1 MEAVSCCSGGVMFVD
16 EKIERT
22 AKAVSYKDFV
32 KQEETTQKRQKILG
46 KRKSNNGA
54 QYKAA

>member
-16 EKIERT
+16 EKIGRT
-22 AKAVSYKDFV
+22 TKAVSYREFV
-32 KQEETTQKRQKILG
+32 DREEAEQKKEKPFG

-54 QYKAA
+54 QYRAA